1 MFSFAKKKPIIVENQ
16 PVADEAKV
24 TKIDHTSVLKNAIE
38 GKEFSLDG
46 VSAEISALTRLAINR
61 FAASDRNSLK
71 ATVDS
76 SVSASRI
83 QASIARAYSE
93 ISSSEQET
101 AAMAAAIEELDA
113 SIQQISDLASRTDD
127 SLSVAVSQAEAGVG
141 EVSDAATTS
150 RNVTET
156 LSKVDT
162 DLEQLNLAAN
172 DIRDMAAQIDAI
184 ASQTNLLALNATI
197 EAARA
202 GEAGKGFAVVA
213 QEVKSLSAQ
222 TAKSTEDIRARIGR
236 LEDAMTSI
244 VSAIGQAKSAALAAE
259 SAATKANNSVAGAA
273 MQVKEGAEAVAN
285 IAHVLGEQTNAVGE
299 LSQGVSRASQYA
311 NRGREFIDE
320 TVNVVAQTEEQITQQ
335 FAELDKMNIA
345 NYVLYR
351 AKSDHV
357 LWKKNLAGMLSG
369 IRGLQESELA
379 DHHNCRLGKWWDNFK
394 ASSQSLSPNFL
405 GIEAPHKRV
414 HENGKMAARLFNEG
428 DKAGAISAF
437 EAMDAASL
445 EVISLL
451 DALIEETEAQNKPA

>member
-1 MFSFAKKKPIIVENQ
+1 MFSFAKKAPILTEVKSFTDDLAKP
-16 PVADEAKV
+16 
-24 TKIDHTSVLKNAIE
+24 KIDETSVLRNAIE
-38 GKEFSLDG
+38 GKEFSLNG
-46 VSAEISALTRLAINR
+46 VSSEISALTRLAVNR

-93 ISSSEQET
+93 ISASEQET
-101 AAMAAAIEELDA
+101 ATMAAAIEELDA
-113 SIQQISDLASRTDD
+113 SIQQISDLASRTDG
-127 SLSVAVSQAEAGVG
+127 SLTIAVSQAEAGVG

-150 RNVTET
+150 VNVTET
-156 LSKVDT
+156 LSRVDT

-236 LEDAMTSI
+236 LENAMSSI
-244 VSAIGQAKSAALAAE
+244 VTAIGQAKSAAIAAQ
-259 SAATKANNSVAGAA
+259 SASTKANNSVASAA

-285 IAHVLGEQTNAVGE
+285 IAHVLGEQTNAVSE
-299 LSQGVSRASQYA
+299 LSQGVSRASQHA
-311 NRGREFIDE
+311 NKGREFIDE
-320 TVNVVAQTEEQITQQ
+320 TVKVVAQTEEQITQQ
-335 FAELDKMNIA
+335 FAELDKMSIA

-369 IRGLQESELA
+369 LRGLQESELA

-394 ASSQSLSPNFL
+394 AEAQNLSPNFL

-414 HENGKMAARLFNEG
+414 HENGKLAARLFNEG
-428 DKAGAISAF
+428 DKSGAIAAF

-445 EVISLL
+445 EVIALL
-451 DALIEETEAQNKPA
+451 DALIAETEARAA